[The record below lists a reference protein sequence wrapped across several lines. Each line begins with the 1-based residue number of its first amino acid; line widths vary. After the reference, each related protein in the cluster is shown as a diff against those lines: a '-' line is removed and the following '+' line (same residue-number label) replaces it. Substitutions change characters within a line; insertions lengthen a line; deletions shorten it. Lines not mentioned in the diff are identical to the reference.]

1 MKEIYVPIAY
11 INLIDAA
18 LKYAR
23 EHGLYKE
30 AIDHDY
36 IMGCLDDIDENFIQP
51 LQKLDKDGVIIIY
64 D

>member
-30 AIDHDY
+30 AIDYDY
-36 IMGCLDDIDENFIQP
+36 IMGCLDDIDENLIQP
-51 LQKLDKDGVIIIY
+51 LLKLDKDEVIIIK
-64 D
+64 